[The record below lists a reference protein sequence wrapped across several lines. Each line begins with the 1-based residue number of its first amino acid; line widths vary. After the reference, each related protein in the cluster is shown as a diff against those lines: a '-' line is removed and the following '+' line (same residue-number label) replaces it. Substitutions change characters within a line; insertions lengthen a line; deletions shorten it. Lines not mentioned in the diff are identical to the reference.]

1 MRLETIDMQGV
12 GVRRETLDVSQVSC
26 LTPQPVTFA
35 ARPRNPLERNRKKCP

>member
-12 GVRRETLDVSQVSC
+12 GVRRETLGASQVFR

-35 ARPRNPLERNRKKCP
+35 ARPCNQLTRD